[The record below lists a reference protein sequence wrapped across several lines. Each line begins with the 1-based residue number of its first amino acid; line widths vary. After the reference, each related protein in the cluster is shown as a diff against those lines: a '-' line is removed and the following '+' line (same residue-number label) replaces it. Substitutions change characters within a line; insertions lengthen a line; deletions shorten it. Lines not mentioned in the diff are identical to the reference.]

1 MVNSRLKTALFS
13 CQLYGNDAVEVVPE
27 EQGIH
32 IPGLLAGGEVA
43 LPRLKKMSALKIA

>member
-32 IPGLLAGGEVA
+32 IPGLLA